1 MEFNKIFKEKN
12 RSIKGMRLDFIFN
25 LHKNNALFHDWTD
38 CFNHVKNIRKILELN
53 EETQSFLHFF
63 A

>member
-1 MEFNKIFKEKN
+1 
-12 RSIKGMRLDFIFN
+12 MRLDFIFN

-38 CFNHVKNIRKILELN
+38 CFNHVKNIRKLLEHN